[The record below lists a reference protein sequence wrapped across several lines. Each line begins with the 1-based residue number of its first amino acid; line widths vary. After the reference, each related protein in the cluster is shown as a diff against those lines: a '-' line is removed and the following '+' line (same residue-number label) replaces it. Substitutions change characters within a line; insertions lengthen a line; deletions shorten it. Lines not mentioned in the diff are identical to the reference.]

1 MKFSMKMLV
10 VIQLFAANSQLYE
23 LNEVIAVAIL

>member
-1 MKFSMKMLV
+1 MKFSVQMLV
-10 VIQLFAANSQLYE
+10 VIELFAANSQLYE